1 MSLNKGRILL
11 GGLVGGVVWNAWSFF
26 VYTRVGQA
34 NYEAM
39 QKAGLFLKEPRYPA
53 FQVQWIVMLFVM
65 AILMAYLYASARAT
79 LGPGPKTAL
88 KLGLIV
94 GFMAGF
100 PGNFGQA
107 TWSPIPRIFPLGWML
122 EMWVGAALA
131 SLVAGFLYK
140 E

>member
-1 MSLNKGRILL
+1 
-11 GGLVGGVVWNAWSFF
+11 
-26 VYTRVGQA
+26 
-34 NYEAM
+34 
-39 QKAGLFLKEPRYPA
+39 
-53 FQVQWIVMLFVM
+53 MLFVM